1 MKLPKP
7 NIKFNLNNIKVSKRL
22 IISFASLITLM
33 LIVGTFSVMTIR
45 STQEGSIIQG
55 YIENVISD
63 VRVVNEHNIAY
74 RFDRNDYRP
83 DIIRD
88 KINVAVDALEK
99 LKLYVPEMLIPR
111 FDSAYNDISSL
122 KEFSE
127 DYFKSSLQYDSLVNH
142 GLMLENAI
150 LEMCEQSSI
159 PLSNM
164 MVLKDNLNDIHL
176 ELTRQL
182 LHQGLIKDMS
192 IMDSAYQQVVNLSEA
207 NVNSLQMDSL
217 VNDLG
222 QTINSFK
229 ESNGHTGW
237 VNWKIENVSFSAVS
251 NMDIISDRFKN
262 YLSEE
267 LSQNIVVIVCTIA
280 FSFLFA
286 AAIAFLIIRSINGGL
301 QEAIKIAG
309 RIAKGDLTLNDMNSS
324 KERKDEFG
332 KLKEEF
338 SMMLNSLRS
347 NVNSLL
353 EMSSILENTGDA
365 LYKSAQEISNNANG
379 QAASVE
385 EIGATLD
392 EMAMDINSNAENA
405 NSTKQLSNHSM
416 QFVEKMAESNQI
428 IIEKSEQIENE
439 SGKVTGIAIQTN
451 ILALNA
457 SVEAAI
463 AGSAGR
469 AFGVVANQVKE
480 LAHTS
485 KLASDRIISLS
496 KEGVEY
502 SREGGQMVSEVLP
515 NLRQINEK
523 IDEVAFATNEQ
534 RYKSEQ
540 IINAL
545 HNLNDISQV
554 NATQSEELSA
564 SSEQLKEYAQDLK
577 KQVDFFTL

>member
-22 IISFASLITLM
+22 IISFASLIVLM
-33 LIVGTFSVMTIR
+33 LIVGTFSVLTIR

-83 DIIRD
+83 DIIRN
-88 KINVAVDALEK
+88 KVEVAVDAMEK

-111 FDSAYNDISSL
+111 FDSAYNDITSL
-122 KEFSE
+122 TEFTE
-127 DYFKSSLQYDSLVNH
+127 DYFKSSLHYDSLVNH
-142 GLMLENAI
+142 GLMLEKEI
-150 LEMCEQSSI
+150 LDLSEQSSI
-159 PLSNM
+159 SLSNK

-192 IMDSAYQQVVNLSEA
+192 IMDSAYQQVVILSDA
-207 NVNSLQMDSL
+207 HIQSLQMDSL
-217 VNDLG
+217 INDLG
-222 QTINSFK
+222 QTINIFK

-262 YLSEE
+262 YLSAE
-267 LSQNIVVIVCTIA
+267 LSQNIVVIICTIA
-280 FSFLFA
+280 FSILFA

-309 RIAKGDLTLNDMNSS
+309 RIAKGDLTLDGMNSG

-332 KLKEEF
+332 KLREEF

-416 QFVEKMAESNQI
+416 QFVEKMAERNQI
-428 IIEKSEQIENE
+428 IIEKSVQIENE

-457 SVEAAI
+457 SVEAAV

-480 LAHTS
+480 LANTS
-485 KLASDRIISLS
+485 KLASDRILSLS
-496 KEGVEY
+496 KEGVEH